1 MPRVIAGLAKG
12 IRLDAP
18 DGTTVRPTLDR
29 VRESLFSILMPRL
42 PGARFAD
49 LFAGSGANGIEALS
63 RGATAA
69 VFVDSDA
76 RSLACVQQNLARTR
90 LELSATQYRL
100 RLPSGL
106 ARLRKTEAPFDL
118 VYADPPFGFTAY
130 DTLLETLI
138 SEDLL
143 LPQCLV
149 TIEHANTTTIPEAVA
164 PLTRQ
169 RQVSYGTVTLSF
181 FA

>member
-1 MPRVIAGLAKG
+1 MPRVIAGLARG

-18 DGTTVRPTLDR
+18 EGAAVRPTLDR

-63 RGATAA
+63 RGAAA
-69 VFVDSDA
+69 SVFVDSDA
-76 RSLACVQQNLARTR
+76 QSLACVQQNLARAR
-90 LELSATQYRL
+90 LQPDARLYRL

-118 VYADPPFGFTAY
+118 VFADPPFDFSAY
-130 DTLLETLI
+130 DALLEALV
-138 SEDLL
+138 SGELL
-143 LPQCLV
+143 LPHSLV
-149 TIEHANTTTIPEAVA
+149 IIE
-164 PLTRQ
+164 
-169 RQVSYGTVTLSF
+169 
-181 FA
+181 

>member
-18 DGTTVRPTLDR
+18 EGATVRPTLDR

-63 RGATAA
+63 RGAAAA

-76 RSLACVQQNLARTR
+76 RSLDSVQQNLARAK
-90 LELSATQYRL
+90 LSATATQYQL

-106 ARLRKTEAPFDL
+106 TRLRKTEAPFDL
-118 VYADPPFGFTAY
+118 VYADPPFDFTSY
-130 DTLLETLI
+130 DALLETLV
-138 SEDLL
+138 SDELL
-143 LPQCLV
+143 RPQGLV
-149 TIEHANTTTIPEAVA
+149 IIEHASTVA
-164 PLTRQ
+164 MPGSVRSLTRQ
-169 RQVSYGTVTLSF
+169 RQVTYGTVTLTF